1 MTLTRAEALRHQ
13 AAIRARHSKE
23 LEDATRP
30 ILPPI
35 TITDSKHG
43 KPSVIIGDRDYTGT
57 IPCADGVSIRMS
69 HLSGVHEVTVTF
81 YTEDLTINPPE
92 ETR

>member
-13 AAIRARHSKE
+13 AAIRARRIKE

-35 TITDSKHG
+35 TITDRMYG
-43 KPSVIIGDRDYTGT
+43 DPSIIIGDRDYSKT
-57 IPCADGVSIRMS
+57 ISDDGIGVVLGS
-69 HLSGVHEVTVTF
+69 LSGVHEVTVTF
-81 YTEDLTINPPE
+81 YTDDLTINPPE
-92 ETR
+92 EDR